1 MAQVTKDEVRNFTN
15 VEDTDLI
22 SDSDLGD
29 LIDVA
34 ADKVSTD
41 TAGSEVTAKQ
51 QKRLELFYSGHL
63 VKLKMRGA
71 SAIISDGDTDIEEL
85 DAEAG
90 TIYSQ
95 MYQDEVPQ
103 AKGAQFGRVG

>member
-22 SDSDLGD
+22 SNNDLGE
-29 LIDVA
+29 LIDLA
-34 ADKVSTD
+34 ADKVTSD
-41 TAGSEVTAKQ
+41 TADSQLTAKQ

-71 SAIISDGDTDIEEL
+71 TAIVSDGQTEIEEL

-95 MYQDEVPQ
+95 MYEDELPQ
-103 AKGAQFGRVG
+103 AKGAQFSHVG